1 MHSVADRKKEM
12 TMIGLDMLENVEV
25 FKDLNDKQL
34 SAVQPCCQKV
44 AFQRGEKIIGAGE
57 DPNALW
63 AVLEGRVNLSPKTT
77 ERTNAGDIGSTEL
90 SEHMVFGWS
99 SFVPPHTYMLSAYC
113 ASRRCDL
120 IKSDKLCLSALFEKD
135 PEIGYKVML
144 KLLWVIGRRFHQYQE
159 TLIQRR
165 GQEIMN
171 RW

>member
-1 MHSVADRKKEM
+1 
-12 TMIGLDMLENVEV
+12 MIGLDMLEKVEI
-25 FKDLNDKQL
+25 FEDLNDKQL
-34 SAVQPCCQKV
+34 SAVKPCCQKV
-44 AFQRGEKIIGAGE
+44 AFQRGEKIFGAGE

-63 AVLEGRVNLSPKTT
+63 AVSEGHVGLQRPGTT
-77 ERTNAGDIGSTEL
+77 EKTNAGDLGSTEV

-99 SFVPPHTYMLSAYC
+99 SFVPPHKYMLSAYC

-120 IKSDKLCLSALFEKD
+120 IKSDKACLSELFEKD